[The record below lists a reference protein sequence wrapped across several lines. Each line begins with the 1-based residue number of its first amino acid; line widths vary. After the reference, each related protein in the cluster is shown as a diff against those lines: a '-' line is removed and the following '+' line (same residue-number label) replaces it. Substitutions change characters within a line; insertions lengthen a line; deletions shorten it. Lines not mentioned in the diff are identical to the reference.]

1 MYILTDIDEIK
12 RLTRRGHRRTVL
24 LELDRRGIRYEVA
37 HDGWPV
43 VYITDVEALPS
54 TRPNFAAMRVE
65 K

>member
-1 MYILTDIDEIK
+1 MHIITEIEEIK
-12 RLTRRGHRRTVL
+12 RLTRRGQKRTVL
-24 LELDRRGIRYEVA
+24 EELDRRGIRYEVA

-43 VYITDVEALPS
+43 LYMDDVRTIPS